1 MSTEQKKFKVIG
13 TRPIRHDG
21 VDKVTGRAVYTNDVN
36 LPGMAHG
43 KILRSPHAHARI
55 KSIDTSAAEQL
66 PGVYAVATGKD
77 FPNLKDKIAEL
88 GEGMVNLAHLVTN
101 CLARDTVYY
110 KGHAVAA
117 VAAANGHIAEEALK
131 LIKVEY
137 EVLPSVTWVLDAM
150 KPDAPVIHP
159 DLVTDELGKP
169 GAKHTNVAK
178 HLHFEMGDVEAGF
191 KKADVIVEREFKF
204 ATVHQGY
211 IEPHVSVAL
220 WNADG
225 RITVWT
231 ATQGSFT
238 ARQQTAELFELPV
251 SKVTV
256 IPCEIGGGFGGKIR
270 VYLEPVCAL
279 LSKKCGRPVKIQ
291 MNRADVFEGTG
302 PTPGGFAKVKLGATR
317 DGKLT
322 AGEAWMAYDAGA
334 YPAGIIGPGAMCV
347 FSCYEFPAAVVDGY
361 DVIVNKPQSSAYRA
375 PGATQAAFAT
385 EQLID
390 ELAAELKIDP
400 IELRLKNAVKEGSRR
415 VDGPVYPKIGF
426 VETLEAAKN
435 SSHYKSPPPKGKN
448 VGRGV
453 ACGFWFNAGLKSS
466 VSASVNADGS
476 VNLLE
481 GSTDIGGSRASI
493 AMQLAEPLGIRAE
506 DVVPKVVDTDSVGY
520 TDVTGGSRVTYAT
533 GWAAYEAAQGIIKQM
548 THRAAELWE
557 CKPEE
562 VKFADGVFSKNGTA
576 LGFKDLAAKLHATGE
591 PIVVHAAVEPKVNA
605 TNGFGCHIADVEVDP
620 ETGKTKVLRYTA
632 VQDAGKAVHPSYVE
646 GQMQGGAVQGIGWGL
661 NEEYFYDAD
670 DRMRNASFLDYRI
683 PTALDLPMIE
693 TIIVE
698 VANPDHPY
706 GVRGVGEVP
715 IVPPPAALANAICAA
730 VGVRMTDMPMA
741 PHKVWKALAEKE

>member
-1 MSTEQKKFKVIG
+1 MTKALKVVG
-13 TRPIRHDG
+13 TRPIRPDG
-21 VDKVTGRAVYTNDVN
+21 VDKVTGRAVYTNDIN
-36 LPGMAHG
+36 LPGMLHG

-55 KSIDTSAAEQL
+55 KSIDTSAAEKL
-66 PGVYAVATGKD
+66 PGVHAVATGYD
-77 FPNLKDKIAEL
+77 FPHLKDKIAEL

-117 VAAANGHIAEEALK
+117 VAAVNGHVAEEALK

-137 EVLPSVTWVLDAM
+137 EPLPSVTWILDAM
-150 KPDAPVIHP
+150 KPDAPVLHA

-169 GAKHTNVAK
+169 GAKGTNIAK
-178 HLHFEMGDVEAGF
+178 HLHFEMGDVKAGF
-191 KKADVIVEREFKF
+191 AKADVVVEREFRL

-211 IEPHVSVAL
+211 IEPHVSVAH

-279 LSKKCGRPVKIQ
+279 LSRKSGRPVKIQ
-291 MNRADVFEGTG
+291 MDRADCFQATG
-302 PTPGGFAKVKLGATR
+302 PTPGGYAKVKIGATK

-334 YPAGIIGPGAMCV
+334 YPAGIIGPGCMCV

-361 DVIVNKPQSSAYRA
+361 DVVLNKPQSSAYRA
-375 PGATQAAFAT
+375 PGATQAAFAA
-385 EQLID
+385 EQVID
-390 ELAAELKIDP
+390 ELARKLGIDP
-400 IELRLKNAVKEGSRR
+400 IEFRLKNAVKEGSRR

-426 VETLEAAKN
+426 IETLEAAKN
-435 SSHYKSPPPKGKN
+435 SPHYKSKLTGKN
-448 VGRGV
+448 RGRGV
-453 ACGFWFNAGLKSS
+453 AAGFWFNAGLKSS
-466 VSASVNADGS
+466 LSATVNADGS
-476 VNLLE
+476 VQLLE

-493 AMQLAEPLGIRAE
+493 AMQLAEPLGIRME
-506 DVVPKVVDTDSVGY
+506 DVIPRVVDTDSVGY
-520 TDVTGGSRVTYAT
+520 TDVTGGSRVTFAT
-533 GWAAYEAAQGIIKQM
+533 GWAAYEAAQDIIRQM
-548 THRAAELWE
+548 TKRAAELWE

-562 VKFADGVFSKNGTA
+562 VKFDDGKFSKNGTS
-576 LGFKDLAAKLHATGE
+576 LGFKEMAAKLQTTGE
-591 PIVVHAAVEPKVNA
+591 PIVSHVSVEPKANA
-605 TNGFGCHIADVEVDP
+605 TNGFGVHIADVEVDP
-620 ETGKTKVLRYTA
+620 ETGKTKILRYTV

-646 GQMQGGAVQGIGWGL
+646 GQLQGGAVQGIGWAL
-661 NEEYFYDAD
+661 NEEYFYDD
-670 DRMRNASFLDYRI
+670 VGRMRNASFLDYRM

-693 TIIVE
+693 PIIVE

-706 GVRGVGEVP
+706 GVRGVGETP
-715 IVPPPAALANAICAA
+715 IVPPPATVANAIHAA
-730 VGVRMTDMPMA
+730 VGVRMTDCPMS
-741 PHKVWKALAEKE
+741 PPKVWKAISEKK